1 MSKNIIITTL
11 VIIFLIAGFWYLV
24 ISKSADKTTD
34 REDDKVV
41 EEEVEDNENTN
52 EEEVVY
58 EISFVP
64 QEAEDMIR
72 IDTPVPGDT
81 ISSPLKITGEA
92 RGTWFFEGSTWAV
105 LTDWDGRIIAKGSIW
120 TENWTTEDFVPFSGT
135 LEFTKP
141 QGENN
146 RGNLI
151 IQGANQG
158 VNPSSLSEDRAAEM
172 VIFFQ

>member
-72 IDTPVPGDT
+72 IDSPRPGER
-81 ISSPLKITGEA
+81 ISSPLEITGEA
-92 RGTWFFEGSTWAV
+92 RGTWFFEASASVV
-105 LTDWDGRIIAKGSIW
+105 LTDWDGLIIAEGPIEAQGDW
-120 TENWTTEDFVPFSGT
+120 MTEDFVPFSGT
-135 LEFTKP
+135 LTFIKP
-141 QGENN
+141 DFGE

-151 IQGANQG
+151 IKGAN
-158 VNPSSLSEDRAAEM
+158 PSGLPENDRAAEM